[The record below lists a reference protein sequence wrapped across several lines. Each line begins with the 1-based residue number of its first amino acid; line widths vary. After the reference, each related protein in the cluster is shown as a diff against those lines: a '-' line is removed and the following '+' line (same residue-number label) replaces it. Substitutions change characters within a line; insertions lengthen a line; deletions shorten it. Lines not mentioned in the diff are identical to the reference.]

1 MTEPRVLHL
10 NTEPTWRG
18 GEQQV
23 LYLLNGLK
31 ERGVTSAIMAQ
42 PGKPMAERA
51 RANGH
56 EVYERTMHGE
66 IDLPAALAIRRK
78 IVAGGYN
85 LVHAHTSHAHT
96 LGAVAVGLTPKSKR
110 PRMIVARR
118 VDFSIYRRSFFGLN
132 GLKYRHGVDHYV
144 TVSEAIRQVL
154 IKDGLPPEWITCVHS
169 GIDLARIDEA
179 PDRTA
184 ELRAELEVPE
194 GHTLIGNVAA
204 LADHKGQR
212 YLLDAIP
219 DVLKERSD
227 LVFAIVGDGEL
238 KDALHAQ
245 AAELGISERVRFLGF
260 RTDVPSLLKAF
271 DVFVMPSHMEG
282 LGTSVLDALA
292 ARLPVVG
299 TEAGGMPEI
308 LIEGETGLVCPIKDS
323 AALTKNLLR
332 VLGDPELA
340 QRMASAGRARVEAM
354 FSTTSMVEGTLAVY
368 RRLLAGDPA
377 GTA

>member
-1 MTEPRVLHL
+1 MGEPRILHL

-23 LYLLNGLK
+23 LYLLDGLK
-31 ERGVTSAIMAQ
+31 ERGIHSAIMAQ

-56 EVYERTMHGE
+56 EVIERTMHGE
-66 IDLPAALAIRRK
+66 IDLPAALAIRRQ
-78 IVAGGYN
+78 IVAGGFN
-85 LVHAHTSHAHT
+85 FVHAHTSHAHT
-96 LGAVAVGLTPKSKR
+96 LGAVGVSLTPRAKR
-110 PRMIVARR
+110 PKMLVARR

-154 IKDGLPPEWITCVHS
+154 IQDGLPPDWITCVHS
-169 GIDLARIDEA
+169 GIDLARIDDA
-179 PDRTA
+179 PEDTA
-184 ELRAELEVPE
+184 AIRAELKVPE
-194 GHTLIGNVAA
+194 GHKLIGNVAA

-219 DVLKERSD
+219 AVLAERPN

-238 KDALHAQ
+238 KDELQAQ
-245 AAELGISERVRFLGF
+245 AAALGISDQVRFLGF
-260 RTDVPSLLKAF
+260 RTDVPTLLKAF
-271 DVFVMPSHMEG
+271 DLFVMPSHMEG

-323 AALTKNLLR
+323 ASLTKNLLR
-332 VLGDPELA
+332 VLADPELA
-340 QRMASAGRARVEAM
+340 ERMAEAGRARVEAM
-354 FSTTSMVEGTLAVY
+354 FSTTSMVEGTLEVY
-368 RRLLAGDPA
+368 RRLLTAPA
-377 GTA
+377 